1 MPYSS
6 GRLTFCRFA
15 VTGDAP
21 TSADETAIAI
31 LNEHAFKETEIG
43 APDEVEAGFVTG
55 EHILDTR
62 FTYEKNGFGDALLF
76 ALRID
81 THKIPGD
88 LKQAYRKINENAAA
102 MGNPS
107 GFATKAQKKDAKE
120 DAERQLREDLA
131 AGKFRR
137 SKMVQVL
144 WDLPSQTIYVAATGN
159 TVTEQLASL
168 MKQAFAVDLQYQSA
182 GTLAGRL
189 LRGAG
194 KGRDYEDLRPSAFTN
209 PPPGATDA
217 QDEAEYGDAPRDLN
231 TPMVPWVVKSVD
243 LKDFLGNE
251 FLFWLWWTTE
261 TKEGTLNMTDEHGNK
276 REVFIAIDKAL
287 DMDCAWDAG
296 GKQTLRGAGPTR
308 LIEAGDALVT
318 GKWPRKV
325 GLILSDKEY
334 QWELGFQGDMWAVS
348 AALLPSPEDGAGDS
362 PREQLEYRLMVARTL
377 AQTLEGMYRTFL
389 NERVSAKW
397 PAQRSAIR
405 KWIGDRMHAKSG
417 RTTPAPVITPGIAPE
432 QAPAENAE
440 NPQTA
445 DITG

>member
-21 TSADETAIAI
+21 TCADETAIAI
-31 LNEHAFKETEIG
+31 LNEHAFKETQIG

-81 THKIPGD
+81 THKIPSD
-88 LKQAYRKINENAAA
+88 LKQAYRKINELAAA
-102 MGNPS
+102 SGNPS
-107 GFATKAQKKDAKE
+107 GFASKADKRDAK
-120 DAERQLREDLA
+120 DNAERQLREDLA

-144 WDLPSQTIYVAATGN
+144 WDLPSQTCYVAATGN
-159 TVTEQLASL
+159 TVTEQLAKL

-189 LRGAG
+189 LRGVG
-194 KGRDYEDLRPSAFTN
+194 KGRDYEDVRPSAFTN

-251 FLFWLWWTTE
+251 FLFWLWWITE
-261 TKEGTLNMTDEHGNK
+261 TKEGSLNMTDEHGNQ

-308 LIEAGDALVT
+308 LIEAGDALAT

-334 QWELGFQGDMWAVS
+334 QWELGFQGDTWAVS
-348 AALLPSPEDGAGDS
+348 AALLPAIEDATSGGG
-362 PREQLEYRLMVARTL
+362 PREQLEQRLLLARTL

-389 NERVSAKW
+389 NVRVSGQW
-397 PAQRSAIR
+397 SAQRSAIR
-405 KWIGDRMHAKSG
+405 KWIRDRLSAKPG
-417 RTTPAPVITPGIAPE
+417 RAAPGPAAEAPGEAV
-432 QAPAENAE
+432 E

-445 DITG
+445 DMTR